1 MSYFDR
7 SLRRLNGATMAGMLL
22 LVAGMAV
29 VAVTALRTVTGRT
42 ETDIRN
48 MEAGSRLS
56 ATLVSAV
63 LTQIRAAEQYL
74 LTPSSA
80 VKADF
85 LASGDSAYGVQ
96 ARLRE
101 LPNLDGRD
109 RRLINQVGA
118 SQAELEVAYATAHAL
133 ADVGRGDEARL
144 IAARAAGA
152 TDSLIS
158 TVRTLSDAQGR
169 HAIDRAEELSQR
181 AGFFEKL
188 LIATALLALLLGVG
202 AGLGLIRVVDRQLG
216 RLIAAADRFGAG
228 DLRPIH
234 MSQMPSEL
242 ARLARALDDMGGRL
256 RQVVQ
261 AVVHESQ
268 QLSASAGDFS
278 AMSEEIAASSGE
290 ISSAMVR
297 ISDGAEHQVQGMS
310 EADQLLAKLREGSS
324 SSTEAA
330 QRAVKL
336 AEEIRRTALRYR
348 GDVESA
354 RTTLLDVRGVV
365 QTSSQQVR
373 ALVSQSE
380 SITEFIDLIKQ
391 ISSQTNL
398 LALNAAIE
406 AARAGEHGRGFAVV
420 ADEVRQLADSSAR
433 AAQEVAKTV
442 EFLRTQIREIA
453 ETMHHGT
460 GKVSGIESLAEA
472 VVQGLDTIGTAIGE
486 VQGAANSLAQ
496 QVTQNRDVVG
506 ELASRTAL
514 VARAAAEH
522 ASASEEVS
530 AAAEQQS
537 ASTED
542 MASNATGLLDTSLR
556 LSKLVGEF
564 RT

>member
-1 MSYFDR
+1 VSLTG
-7 SLRRLNGATMAGMLL
+7 SLRRLNGAVMAGMLL
-22 LVAGMAV
+22 LVLGMAV
-29 VAVTALRTVTGRT
+29 VGVSALRMITRSTAQ
-42 ETDIRN
+42 DIQTLALGAVLGN
-48 MEAGSRLS
+48 D
-56 ATLVSAV
+56 LVSGV
-63 LTQIRAAEQYL
+63 LNQIRSAEQYL

-85 LASGDSAYGVQ
+85 LASGESAYSVQ
-96 ARLRE
+96 VRLRE
-101 LPNLDGRD
+101 LPNLDSRD
-109 RRLINQVGA
+109 RRLINQAGA
-118 SQAELEVAYATAHAL
+118 SQAQLEVAYATAHAL
-133 ADVGRGDEARL
+133 ADIGRHDEARL

-152 TDSLIS
+152 TDSLIAV
-158 TVRTLSDAQGR
+158 VRSLSDAQGR
-169 HAIDRAEELSQR
+169 HALERAADLSAR
-181 AGFFEKL
+181 AALYQKL
-188 LIATALLALLLGVG
+188 LIAAAVLALLLGIG
-202 AGLGLIRVVDRQLG
+202 AGLGLIGVVDRQLG
-216 RLIAAADRFGAG
+216 RLIAAADRFGGG

-234 MSQMPSEL
+234 LGEMPSEL

-256 RQVVQ
+256 RRVVQ
-261 AVVHESQ
+261 AVVQESQ

-278 AMSEEIAASSGE
+278 AMSEEIAASSGQ
-290 ISSAMVR
+290 ISAAMLR

-310 EADQLLAKLREGSS
+310 EADQLLGRLREGST

-330 QRAVKL
+330 QRAVRL

-348 GDVESA
+348 GDVETA
-354 RTTLLDVRGVV
+354 RSTLLDVRGVV

-380 SITEFIDLIKQ
+380 SITDFIDLIKQ

-433 AAQEVAKTV
+433 AAQEVTKTV
-442 EFLRTQIREIA
+442 EFLRTQIRQIA
-453 ETMHHGT
+453 ETMHVGT
-460 GKVSGIESLAEA
+460 GKVSGIEDVAQA

-486 VQGAANSLAQ
+486 VQGAANSLSQ
-496 QVTQNRDVVG
+496 QVAQNRDVVG
-506 ELASRTAL
+506 ELAGRTGL

-542 MASNATGLLDTSLR
+542 MASSATALLDASLR